1 LWRKKSENYFCF
13 FQKKWLFSGEFFAI
27 VIAVEIL
34 FCAAASPRKKDCN
47 VEPDPSSWKSPG
59 EGIAQINTTK

>member
-1 LWRKKSENYFCF
+1 MTFRLFL
-13 FQKKWLFSGEFFAI
+13 KKWLFSGEFFAI
-27 VIAVEIL
+27 GIAVEIL
-34 FCAAASPRKKDCN
+34 FCAAAKPPRKKDCN